1 MAEAKNVKNVKDRP
15 VGLQA
20 AEPSA
25 SGPMPEANGR
35 AASYEQSVAPTGP
48 PTRADVEARLRA
60 ASDSISL
67 RLEAIQ
73 SEFGLGREL
82 VKAATTKPLL
92 SVAFA
97 LGAGFVVGSLFR
109 SRSDKSGRDSRAL
122 TDLLTHEVDVALEE
136 GRPIEEAIS
145 QVVSAA
151 SLGHH
156 DGGEGRSLVGVVG
169 VLALRSVVR
178 QVVTEL
184 AERFRDKVSEP
195 ETDDS
200 AAES

>member
-1 MAEAKNVKNVKDRP
+1 MADAKNVKD
-15 VGLQA
+15 
-20 AEPSA
+20 EPGRVETAKSIA
-25 SGPMPEANGR
+25 QSSIADPNGR
-35 AASYEQSVAPTGP
+35 TASYEQSIAPPGP

-73 SEFGLGREL
+73 SEFGLGREI
-82 VKAATTKPLL
+82 VKAATQKPLL

-97 LGAGFVVGSLFR
+97 LGAGFVVGTLFR
-109 SRSDKSGRDSRAL
+109 SRSDKARPDSRAL
-122 TDLLTHEVDVALEE
+122 TDLLTHEVGAALEE
-136 GRPIEEAIS
+136 GRPIDEAID

-156 DGGEGRSLVGVVG
+156 DGGESKSLVGVVG

-178 QVVTEL
+178 QIVTEL
-184 AERFRDKVSEP
+184 ADRFREKVSESDP
-195 ETDDS
+195 DEAVGGS
-200 AAES
+200 